1 MKGVWELDTLFSDN
15 YFGLIRNLSPEIKL
29 DLIEKL
35 SNTLKSDLITKR
47 NPLMDAFG
55 AWESKKSAEDIINE
69 IQNSRNFNRQIEPFV
84 WNDKTVE

>member
-1 MKGVWELDTLFSDN
+1 MDTLFSDN

-35 SNTLKSDLITKR
+35 SNTLKNELIPKK

-55 AWESKKSAEDIINE
+55 AWESKKSAEDIIDE

-84 WNDKTVE
+84 